1 VAGVALVLILAALVF
16 GLWPRHQDSSSSGA
30 TLTPTTRPVSTTSSP
45 VPGQVTFDAMR
56 DLVTS
61 FYSQLP
67 ADPMAAW
74 GKLDAHYQNRNGMPD
89 FLGFWSSI
97 QSVTLL
103 SVSPRDSTSVVARLR
118 YVRRDG
124 GVDTEDRWLSVVP
137 KDGTLLIYDS
147 ERIGAA

>member
-1 VAGVALVLILAALVF
+1 M
-16 GLWPRHQDSSSSGA
+16 
-30 TLTPTTRPVSTTSSP
+30 
-45 VPGQVTFDAMR
+45 PGPVTFDAMR

-74 GKLDAHYQNRNGMPD
+74 AKLDTHYQNRNGMSD

-97 QSVTLL
+97 GSVKLL
-103 SVSPRDSTSVVARLR
+103 SVSPCDSTSVVARLR

-124 GVDTEDRWLSVVP
+124 AVDTEDRWLSVVP
-137 KDGTLLIYDS
+137 KDGGLLIYDS